1 MIFLTAVRSGLC
13 LRSVRRSATRSAKY
27 MSSPISASDVIFPEL
42 VVFDLDMC
50 LWTPEMYTL
59 DDIPQESDKVMG
71 RLGKYGDGVV
81 AVTSGYE
88 KIRLFPDALTTLQD
102 FYLGNFGGMRIAA
115 ASSADTPRAVS
126 IGRAA
131 MELLEVVPGVTV
143 RQVFAKGWPDGFGG
157 NLQIG
162 RTPPLSS
169 DKAQTHFPILR
180 AETGI
185 SYDKM
190 LFFDDCN
197 WGDHCANVEKY
208 CPGVVTQRTPRG
220 LQAREW
226 QLALAAYAR
235 KQKLLSV

>member
-1 MIFLTAVRSGLC
+1 MSMAAVSNNL
-13 LRSVRRSATRSAKY
+13 
-27 MSSPISASDVIFPEL
+27 PEL

-50 LWTPEMYTL
+50 LWSPEMYTL
-59 DDIPQESDKVMG
+59 DHIPTASDKVIG
-71 RLGKYGDGVV
+71 RLGSSGEGTI
-81 AVTSGYE
+81 AVCSGYE
-88 KIRLFPDALTTLQD
+88 KIRLFPAALKILQD
-102 FYLGNFGGMRIAA
+102 VHVGKYGNMRIAA
-115 ASSADTPRAVS
+115 ASSADTPLAAS

-131 MELLEVVPGVTV
+131 MSLLEVVPGVTV
-143 RQVFAKGWPDGFGG
+143 REVFARGWPDGFGG

-162 RTPPLSS
+162 RTPPLSA
-169 DKAQTHFPILR
+169 DKAATHFPLLR

-197 WGDHCANVEKY
+197 WGDHCANVERL

-220 LQAREW
+220 LQEREW

-235 KQKLLSV
+235 KHGQTPQPVDDNDRLN